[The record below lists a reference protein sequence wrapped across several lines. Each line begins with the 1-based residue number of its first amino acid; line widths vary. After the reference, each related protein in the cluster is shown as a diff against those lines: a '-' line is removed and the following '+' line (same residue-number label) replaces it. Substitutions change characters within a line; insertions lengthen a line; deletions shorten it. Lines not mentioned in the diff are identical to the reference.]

1 MRTRGEGVKNP
12 ENFADVLYVWPLTS
26 SLITNPI
33 LVANYKPYG
42 LPRLMFKP
50 AQIFIR
56 PLVLLSTL
64 LAAMTA
70 VRGAPYNGW
79 GPSEGYG
86 HTGTKVPAS
95 FLI

>member
-1 MRTRGEGVKNP
+1 M
-12 ENFADVLYVWPLTS
+12 S
-26 SLITNPI
+26 I
-33 LVANYKPYG
+33 
-42 LPRLMFKP
+42 P
-50 AQIFIR
+50 AQIIMIR

-79 GPSEGYG
+79 GPSESYG

-95 FLI
+95 HLI

>member
-1 MRTRGEGVKNP
+1 M
-12 ENFADVLYVWPLTS
+12 
-26 SLITNPI
+26 
-33 LVANYKPYG
+33 
-42 LPRLMFKP
+42 P

-79 GPSEGYG
+79 GPSESYG
-86 HTGTKVPAS
+86 HTGTKVAS
-95 FLI
+95 LNLSKEGWKLLKKFRNIDLNYVQFN

>member
-1 MRTRGEGVKNP
+1 MGWKNCVLLPAVGEQNANYSSNFTQPGKSLLEQPCTGVK
-12 ENFADVLYVWPLTS
+12 FRA
-26 SLITNPI
+26 
-33 LVANYKPYG
+33 
-42 LPRLMFKP
+42 LPRLMP

-79 GPSEGYG
+79 GPSESYG
-86 HTGTKVPAS
+86 HTGTKVPA
-95 FLI
+95 